1 VELAERVMV
10 SKSKSVGLKV
20 ELPVSSIVDPAG
32 NVGQGTLTALPAPK
46 PGSRAPPPLVAPP
59 LIPQVNV
66 PKRSSS
72 RKPLMPAT
80 SIVADVLNVPPV
92 VVERVQVGFPPKF
105 ESSKPAPWELLRMVT
120 VAPMPQPPPPPPP
133 PVNGVKLKNSTFP
146 TQVTP
151 DAVQAGIEPA
161 YTMLVRIGKMTLT
174 PTKRSTRVM
183 NNPTEAKYPSPLL
196 IRLIGNSLRI

>member
-1 VELAERVMV
+1 
-10 SKSKSVGLKV
+10 
-20 ELPVSSIVDPAG
+20 
-32 NVGQGTLTALPAPK
+32 
-46 PGSRAPPPLVAPP
+46 
-59 LIPQVNV
+59 
-66 PKRSSS
+66 
-72 RKPLMPAT
+72 
-80 SIVADVLNVPPV
+80 
-92 VVERVQVGFPPKF
+92 
-105 ESSKPAPWELLRMVT
+105 
-120 VAPMPQPPPPPPP
+120 MPQPPPPPPPP